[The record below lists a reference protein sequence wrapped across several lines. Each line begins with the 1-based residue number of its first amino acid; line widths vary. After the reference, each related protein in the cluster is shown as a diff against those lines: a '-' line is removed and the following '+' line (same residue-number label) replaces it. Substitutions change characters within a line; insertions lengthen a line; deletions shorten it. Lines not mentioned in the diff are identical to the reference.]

1 MKQSKEVVDRRR
13 KKILEM
19 ITKVGDIK
27 VNDIAEHFQV
37 SIPTIRRDLQYLD
50 DSKYIERYYGGAH
63 TKTEP
68 EPVNTPD
75 LNLLYKI
82 RIAQYAASLIEDGD
96 SVFINTSSTAL
107 EIISYIEAKNVTV
120 ITNNGN
126 AIFKQH
132 SSKVNVLL
140 TGGELRHIKGTMVG
154 DFALRNLS
162 MVTAKKSFIGCSGLT
177 IKSGMTTELL
187 NEVKINE
194 LMNQRVSGS
203 VYIVTDS
210 TKLGKERSF
219 VSCPIKTVKNIIT
232 DERASPKM
240 VDEFENMGIHMHLV
254 RLDDTSRPRKV

>member
-1 MKQSKEVVDRRR
+1 MKQSKKIVEKRR

-19 ITKVGDIK
+19 ILKVGDIK

-68 EPVNTPD
+68 GLLTESD
-75 LNLLYKI
+75 LNLQYKM
-82 RIAQYAASLIEDGD
+82 RIAQYAASLVEDGD
-96 SVFINTSSTAL
+96 SLFINTSSTAL
-107 EIISYIEAKNVTV
+107 DIISYIEAKNVTV

-126 AIFKQH
+126 AIHKQH
-132 SSKVNVLL
+132 SSKVSVLL
-140 TGGELRHIKGTMVG
+140 SGGELRHIKGTMVG

-177 IKSGMTTELL
+177 INSGMTTELL

-219 VSCPIKTVKNIIT
+219 VSCPINTIKNIIT
-232 DERASPKM
+232 DERASPQI
-240 VDEFENMGIHMHLV
+240 VREFEQIGIHVHLV
-254 RLDDTSRPRKV
+254 GLA